1 LQNLDIGPPPA
12 HSAHTAHTADAYGQM
27 LAAAAAAA
35 SRGSSEVAT
44 AVAQPHSPS
53 STGVPSSNSRPGS
66 AHHVQHRRDSEHE
79 QQQQQLQQQ
88 QLQQQQQQHQQQHQ
102 HPEKSVEHQE
112 LEHRRQTSPS
122 GHSGHYPTNNPVVIT
137 NYDGAAEGA
146 VDEHFQRA
154 LSYNNPAAAAQG
166 GSGGGQQQQADTN
179 AASGEKGKMPEK
191 QTFVN

>member
-1 LQNLDIGPPPA
+1 
-12 HSAHTAHTADAYGQM
+12 M

-35 SRGSSEVAT
+35 SRGSSEVAA
-44 AVAQPHSPS
+44 AVAQPHSPN

-66 AHHVQHRRDSEHE
+66 AHHIQHRRDSELE

-88 QLQQQQQQHQQQHQ
+88 QQQQQHQHQQQH
-102 HPEKSVEHQE
+102 PDKSVEHQE

-179 AASGEKGKMPEK
+179 AAASGEKGKMPEK